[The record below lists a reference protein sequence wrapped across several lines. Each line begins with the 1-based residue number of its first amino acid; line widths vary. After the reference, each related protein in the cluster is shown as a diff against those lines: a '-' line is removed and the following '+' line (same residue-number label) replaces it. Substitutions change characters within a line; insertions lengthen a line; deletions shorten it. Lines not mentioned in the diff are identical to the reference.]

1 MNVLLVITDE
11 RSIGESL
18 RAALPETDLL
28 LSETSLDKALRR
40 LVALKVDALLVDETP
55 NLTTSALSRLMEAAP
70 ATPVVLLSNRSDAES
85 LARWTLA
92 GVRACVVKPFSCEA
106 LCEAVEKVTRRKENG
121 GDVEGSSSRSSAR
134 SAGVAQE
141 SAARQAQMV
150 LRWLSRTVHYGAD
163 AVRLSQGLVD
173 TVTDAFDTIR
183 AAVLLETDGYVRVT
197 ASAGLPPS
205 VAEALRL
212 TFSAGLMRWLEENT
226 CLFDRLAHRESV
238 GAAKEMQLLGARMAV
253 PFLIEGRVC
262 GALVVGE
269 KASGLDY
276 GTEERD
282 LLTVMGRCAS
292 GAFERCR
299 AQNEAAIH
307 QTRLDGVF
315 AHLPAGVVVVLP
327 DRTVAMVSP
336 EAERLLNVRA
346 MDVVGRSVQKLS
358 SGLADVALRTLA
370 DGQARLRQEIREP
383 AVKAVFRVDATPIG
397 DAGEAGADG
406 VVMLFAKVPEEAASK
421 DDVAHSPFWEYLSGR
436 VAQEIK
442 NPMVAI
448 NTYAHLLPRKYDSQD
463 FREAFS
469 RVMQKEVA
477 RINNVIETLFAFA
490 RQPELLLR
498 RSDVNETVRAI
509 LRGFEDELAERAIK
523 LETEWDAAMTVA
535 ELDVVHFSQA
545 IHNVVQNSI
554 DAMPAGGVL
563 KVSTKKIAEA
573 CQITVADTGPGV
585 AADQAPLIFLPF
597 YSTKVH
603 GMGLGLPTAK
613 RILQQHAGDVRLLEN
628 PKGGGT
634 FAISVPTAKDSV

>member
-55 NLTTSALSRLMEAAP
+55 NLTPSALSRLMEAAP
-70 ATPVVLLSNRSDAES
+70 ATPVVLLSNRSDDES

-121 GDVEGSSSRSSAR
+121 GDVDGSSVRSSSRS
-134 SAGVAQE
+134 AGAGQE

-163 AVRLSQGLVD
+163 AGRLSQGLVD

-183 AAVLLETDGYVRVT
+183 AAVLLETNGHVRVT
-197 ASAGLPPS
+197 ASAGMPPS

-226 CLFDRLAHRESV
+226 CLFDRLAHRESA

-282 LLTVMGRCAS
+282 LLTVIGRCAS
-292 GAFERCR
+292 SAFERCR
-299 AQNEAAIH
+299 AQNEAAVH
-307 QTRLDGVF
+307 QTQLDAVF
-315 AHLPAGVVVVLP
+315 ANLPAGVVVVLP
-327 DRTVAMVSP
+327 DRSVAIVSP

-346 MDVVGRSVQKLS
+346 ADVVGRSVQKLS

-370 DGQARLRQEIREP
+370 DGQARLCQEIREP

-397 DAGEAGADG
+397 ADG
-406 VVMLFAKVPEEAASK
+406 VVMLFAKIPEEAASK

-448 NTYAHLLPRKYDSQD
+448 NTYAQLLPRKYDSQD

-509 LRGFEDELAERAIK
+509 LRGFDGELAERAIK
-523 LETEWDAAMTVA
+523 LETEWDVAMTVA
-535 ELDVVHFSQA
+535 ELDVTHFSQA

-573 CQITVADTGPGV
+573 CQIIVADTGPGV
-585 AADQAPLIFLPF
+585 AQDQAPLIFLPF
-597 YSTKVH
+597 YSTKIH

-628 PKGGGT
+628 PKGGGA
-634 FAISVPTAKDSV
+634 FAISVPTAKGSI